1 MEKALVE
8 NNAEFAKLLI
18 KNNFHIDKFLSD
30 DSELKLFYVHSKL
43 KDNDCVFKLY
53 NYFIND
59 SSKEK
64 PSFILYLESKKSK
77 NLQDCFIYEIK
88 NLIEKSTGF
97 KYLLFLD
104 TYEYLVKTIVK
115 NFFPIFSAENLLPF
129 RNNNQ
134 NVHHLF
140 IWSVLCER
148 NNIAEIFLD
157 KAEVKNIFLI
167 LSSST
172 IFFFAILESNSIMLV
187 IFNNIQRIIQIQ
199 RIDQR
204 FKKVCYN

>member
-8 NNAEFAKLLI
+8 NNVEFAKLLI
-18 KNNFHIDKFLSD
+18 KNNFQIDKFLSY
-30 DSELKLFYVHSKL
+30 DSELKFFYVHSKF
-43 KDNDCVFKLY
+43 KDKDCVFKLY

-64 PSFILYLESKKSK
+64 TAFILYLESKKSK
-77 NLQDCFIYEIK
+77 NFQDCFIYEIK
-88 NLIEKSTGF
+88 NLIEKSTGL

-104 TYEYLVKTIVK
+104 TYEYLVKTIIE
-115 NFFPIFSAENLLPF
+115 NFFPIFNASIENSEKLFPT
-129 RNNNQ
+129 RNIQ

-157 KAEVKNIFLI
+157 KAEVINIFLI
-167 LSSST
+167 LSSIDRQQY
-172 IFFFAILESNSIMLV
+172 IFFLFYFVKNLLLVSIFY
-187 IFNNIQRIIQIQ
+187 IF
-199 RIDQR
+199 
-204 FKKVCYN
+204 